1 MFITLNKN
9 NDGKELVLFG
19 LIKLGYWKI
28 TDSCLWL
35 LLYVGIMNLS
45 IGTTINYTK
54 PKQVEID
61 TKMN

>member
-19 LIKLGYWKI
+19 LIKLGYGKI
-28 TDSCLWL
+28 TDSGLWL

-61 TKMN
+61 TEMN